1 MARQWGGWFVPS
13 RFSVE
18 NTITELLLF
27 SLALAFLLPLIYS
40 PARRVKAVDEG
51 ESLRCWPP
59 PFATVYPLLWVRVQ
73 GWGWEQMDHPE
84 TYPSF
89 VMQHGARCNP
99 SFCEFLPPSPLSL
112 SPWDSLR
119 THKTLNKIL
128 QGRLVGTRGKLALC
142 SLFVYLWRKKQWKV
156 TIKYLFYNI
165 GIFP

>member
-13 RFSVE
+13 CFSVE

-59 PFATVYPLLWVRVQ
+59 AFATVYPLLWVRVQ
-73 GWGWEQMDHPE
+73 GWGWEQMNHPE

-89 VMQHGARCNP
+89 VMRHGARCNP
-99 SFCEFLPPSPLSL
+99 GFPVNFSLSLSLSLSL
-112 SPWDSLR
+112 SPWNSLR
-119 THKTLNKIL
+119 TH
-128 QGRLVGTRGKLALC
+128 TRFWIKSYRINSLAQEASC
-142 SLFVYLWRKKQWKV
+142 VFMYLWRKKQWKV
-156 TIKYLFYNI
+156 TTKYLFYVT
-165 GIFP
+165 